1 MDVPE
6 FKRSVRGY
14 DSVEVDSV
22 INDLTNRLSQM
33 ESDQAESA
41 RLVQRLNRE
50 LTEAKR
56 NKPSFAELGSAF
68 EETLRLA
75 EDQSAKM
82 VQDAINE
89 SQTLLNQARNEV
101 KALRDKADRDARQL
115 VSDATA
121 KADELRLQVERDVA
135 QERQRIA
142 DERAKI
148 ETIRSRAERA
158 AATMVSQAEKQI
170 ADTRAE
176 AHRNI
181 EELKREANEVIR
193 LANEMKVD

>member
-14 DSVEVDSV
+14 DSVEVDAV
-22 INDLTNRLSQM
+22 INDLNNRLSQM

-101 KALRDKADRDARQL
+101 KTLRDKADRDARQL
-115 VSDATA
+115 LAQLLDEATRREFVYVHKWRQGDVLMWDNMGTIHNA
-121 KADELRLQVERDVA
+121 VADYLPHEHRYIRRCQVAASRFFD
-135 QERQRIA
+135 QNG
-142 DERAKI
+142 KP
-148 ETIRSRAERA
+148 RAEVA
-158 AATMVSQAEKQI
+158 AAA
-170 ADTRAE
+170 A
-176 AHRNI
+176 
-181 EELKREANEVIR
+181 
-193 LANEMKVD
+193 

>member
-14 DSVEVDSV
+14 DSVEVDAV

-41 RLVQRLNRE
+41 RLIQRLNRE

-101 KALRDKADRDARQL
+101 KALRDKAERDARQL
-115 VSDATA
+115 VSRSSATSPRNVSA
-121 KADELRLQVERDVA
+121 SPTNERRSNPSGPALNVPRRRWSA
-135 QERQRIA
+135 RR
-142 DERAKI
+142 KS
-148 ETIRSRAERA
+148 RSRTLAPRHT
-158 AATMVSQAEKQI
+158 ATSKNSSAKRTKLSVSL
-170 ADTRAE
+170 TR
-176 AHRNI
+176 
-181 EELKREANEVIR
+181 
-193 LANEMKVD
+193 